1 MAIDRRAE
9 PRYKL
14 AASVELVDAKSGVR
28 IKASL
33 GDLGLGGCLVHSN
46 SPFPIGTD
54 TNVHITKGKE
64 SFEAQAHVVSSLAGK
79 SMGLEFTAVEPEQLQ
94 VLKKLLAAALEIS
107 WLASNR
113 RKGQRILM
121 AIAVRVSGYDELGS
135 SFKENTQ
142 TISISPLGALI
153 LISASVKIGQRLVLS
168 NIRTKA
174 LVECIVAHKGGRQ
187 DGGLEVGLQFGLPNP
202 TFWGVTFPPSDWS
215 FQHPNSKSRS

>member
-1 MAIDRRAE
+1 MAEDRRAE

-14 AASVELVDAKSGVR
+14 AAAVELVDAKSGVR
-28 IKASL
+28 ITASL
-33 GDLGLGGCLVHSN
+33 GDLGLGGCLVHTN
-46 SPFPIGTD
+46 RPFPLGTD

-64 SFEAQAHVVSSLAGK
+64 SFEAQAHVVSSLAGN
-79 SMGLEFTAVEPEQLQ
+79 SMGLEFTTVEPEQLQ
-94 VLKKLLAAALEIS
+94 VLKKLLAVALEIS
-107 WLASNR
+107 WLVSDR
-113 RKGQRILM
+113 RKGQRIFLP
-121 AIAVRVSGYDELGS
+121 IAVRVSGYDERGS

-153 LISASVKIGQRLVLS
+153 LISASVRIGQRLVLS

-174 LVECIVAHKGGRQ
+174 LVECIVVHKGERQ

-215 FQHPNSKSRS
+215 SQHPDSKSRS